1 MKTGTVLTEFETR
14 AADALRALP
23 GRFSAIKLIELKC
36 ERHRGGGSAILARIE
51 IHGHRHTLACALNS
65 RGEPS
70 RLGAAFRELQTSA
83 ALLAADAIPIVIAP
97 YLSPESQA
105 LCKENKIGFLDFE
118 GNARLTVGDFF
129 IVMRSLPREAATR
142 VSAASPNPPAR
153 TAVDPIFPNPLPKIP
168 RKHVVVPLSA

>member
-1 MKTGTVLTEFETR
+1 MKTGTVLTEFEAR
-14 AADALRALP
+14 AADALRALL
-23 GRFSAIKLIELKC
+23 GRFSAVKLIELKH
-36 ERHRGGGSAILARIE
+36 ESQAGGASAIRARIE
-51 IHGHRHTLACALNS
+51 ICGHSHILVCALNS
-65 RGEPS
+65 SGELAS
-70 RLGAAFRELQTSA
+70 LRAAFREQQTSA
-83 ALLAADAIPIVIAP
+83 ALLAADTIPVFIAP
-97 YLSPESQA
+97 YLSPDAQA
-105 LCKENKIGFLDFE
+105 LCKQNKFGFLDFV